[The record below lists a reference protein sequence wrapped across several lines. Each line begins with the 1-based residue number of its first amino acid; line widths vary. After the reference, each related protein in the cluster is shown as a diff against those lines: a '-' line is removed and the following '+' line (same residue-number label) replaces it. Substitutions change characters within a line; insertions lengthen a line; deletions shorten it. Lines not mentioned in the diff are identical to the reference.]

1 MSFELLCMGM
11 VALGFG
17 LTVAFF
23 GYKLLWL
30 ILPIWGFFAGFA
42 IGAQAIQAISSEA
55 FLATVTSW
63 VVGFIVGGLFALLSY
78 LFYFIAVALLSGA
91 FGYGVTV
98 GILTWIGMDFDFL
111 VWLIA
116 IIVAVIAAV
125 AVLRFNIQ
133 KYAVIVVTAV
143 GGTGVIIYTFLAAF
157 GDLSAVD
164 MLTSPVLSA
173 IDDSWLWFL
182 FFVVMAGTGIYFQ
195 LQTNRAYEVDEYDRW
210 STVYGDG

>member
-1 MSFELLCMGM
+1 MGM

>member
-1 MSFELLCMGM
+1 MLFELLCMGV

-42 IGAQAIQAISSEA
+42 IGAQAIQAVFSEA

-63 VVGFIVGGLFALLSY
+63 VVGFIVGGIFALLSY
-78 LFYFIAVALLSGA
+78 LFYFLAVALLSGA

-98 GILTWIGMDFDFL
+98 GILTWIGMDFGFL

-116 IIVAVIAAV
+116 IIVAVITAV
-125 AVLRFNIQ
+125 AVIRFDIQ
-133 KYAVIVVTAV
+133 KYAVIVITAI
-143 GGTGVIIYTFLAAF
+143 GGTGVIIFTFLVAF
-157 GDLSAVD
+157 GDLSVAE
-164 MLTSPVLSA
+164 MLIAPVLSA
-173 IDDSWLWFL
+173 INDSWLWFL

-195 LQTNRAYEVDEYDRW
+195 LQTNRAYDVEEYDRW
-210 STVYGDG
+210 STVYGVD